1 MLPQH
6 RPDPDLVGV
15 DVPWNSPPGSGS
27 HELPDQ
33 LVAGE
38 DADDLRRIG
47 VEVEQAPARRH
58 GGIEIA
64 RIVEPELRLDVVI
77 AGAEPDHAGAMGQAE
92 AATVNPVSRVF
103 HAGYGASGQEIEK
116 TRDVARRPVREPKL
130 DAREINSASP
140 P

>member
-1 MLPQH
+1 
-6 RPDPDLVGV
+6 
-15 DVPWNSPPGSGS
+15 
-27 HELPDQ
+27 
-33 LVAGE
+33 
-38 DADDLRRIG
+38 LRRIG

-103 HAGYGASGQEIEK
+103 HAGHSASGQEIEK
-116 TRDVARRPVREPKL
+116 TRDVARRPVREPEL
-130 DAREINSASP
+130 DAAGDQLGVTTVADSDGAVIAPMFASGSRGRP
-140 P
+140 RRVG